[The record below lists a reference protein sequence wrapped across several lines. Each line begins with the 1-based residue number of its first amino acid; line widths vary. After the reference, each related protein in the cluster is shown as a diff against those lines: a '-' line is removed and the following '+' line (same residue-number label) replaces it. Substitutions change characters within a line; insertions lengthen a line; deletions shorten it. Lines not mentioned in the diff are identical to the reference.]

1 MSQDIFRE
9 SKDRLLKDE
18 MLTALPDITA
28 KTNRLDEINELLKS
42 DPTNSIELVEE
53 QNELIQRMINND

>member
-1 MSQDIFRE
+1 MSQDIFWE

-28 KTNRLDEINELLKS
+28 KSKRLDEINELLKS
-42 DPTNSIELVEE
+42 DPANSIELVEE

>member
-1 MSQDIFRE
+1 MSQDIFWE

-18 MLTALPDITA
+18 MLTALPDITT
-28 KTNRLDEINELLKS
+28 KSKKLDEINELLKS
-42 DPTNSIELVEE
+42 DPANSIELVEE

>member
-9 SKDRLLKDE
+9 SKDRLLKNE
-18 MLTALPDITA
+18 MLATLPDITT
-28 KTNRLDEINELLKS
+28 KSKRLDEINELLKS
-42 DPTNSIELVEE
+42 DPANSIELVEE

>member
-1 MSQDIFRE
+1 MSQDIFWE
-9 SKDRLLKDE
+9 SKDKLLKDE

-28 KTNRLDEINELLKS
+28 KSKRLDEINELLKS
-42 DPTNSIELVEE
+42 DPANSIELVEE

>member
-1 MSQDIFRE
+1 MSQDIFWE

-18 MLTALPDITA
+18 MLTALPDITT
-28 KTNRLDEINELLKS
+28 KSKRLDEINELLKS
-42 DPTNSIELVEE
+42 DPANSIELVEE

>member
-9 SKDRLLKDE
+9 SKNRLLRDE

-42 DPTNSIELVEE
+42 DPENSIELVEE
-53 QNELIQRMINND
+53 QNDLIQRMINND

>member
-1 MSQDIFRE
+1 MSQDIFWE

-28 KTNRLDEINELLKS
+28 RSKRLDEINELLKS
-42 DPTNSIELVEE
+42 DPANSIELVEE

>member
-1 MSQDIFRE
+1 MSQDIFWE

-18 MLTALPDITA
+18 MLTALPDTTA
-28 KTNRLDEINELLKS
+28 KSKRLDEINELLKS
-42 DPTNSIELVEE
+42 DPANSIELVEE

>member
-1 MSQDIFRE
+1 MSQDLFRE
-9 SKDRLLKDE
+9 SRDRIVKDE

-28 KTNRLDEINELLKS
+28 KSKRLEEISELLKEN
-42 DPTNSIELVEE
+42 PTNSIELVEE